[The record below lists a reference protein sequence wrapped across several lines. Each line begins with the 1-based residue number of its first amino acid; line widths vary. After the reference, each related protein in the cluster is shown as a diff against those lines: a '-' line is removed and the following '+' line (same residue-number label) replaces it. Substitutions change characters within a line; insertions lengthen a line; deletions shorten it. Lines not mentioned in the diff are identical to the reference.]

1 MSTPNQWGNNQPQ
14 NNPQNQ
20 WNAQQAW
27 SAQPAGG
34 QPGGQRPG
42 GAPKSANSIG
52 WPVWCYLGAFLLTLL
67 TSFLKVISAK
77 MDYGIGSAEMGVN
90 WWGKVSASAS
100 AFGRYDSGGSYDFG
114 GADYVV
120 FSVLILALL
129 AAATYFAFVRN
140 DKLTGILGL
149 VAAGLQLLAV
159 VVKLFQILGES
170 FFHTGAGWWLW
181 LLISLATLFVSL
193 QMFKTGRAG
202 VEQKFNS
209 ARAAAQNKQQQNQQ
223 QNSWGQQ
230 APQQPQQGQPNTWA
244 PQPQQPQSQQPQQG
258 PQASQQPQNPQQGQ
272 QPQQQNWTQ
281 WQNPGQDGPSNPP
294 ASN

>member
-34 QPGGQRPG
+34 QPGGGQPG
-42 GAPKSANSIG
+42 GAPKPKKSIG

-67 TSFLKVISAK
+67 TSFLNVISAK
-77 MDYGIGSAEMGVN
+77 MDYGIGSAKMGVN

-209 ARAAAQNKQQQNQQ
+209 ARAAAQNKQQQN
-223 QNSWGQQ
+223 SWGQQ
-230 APQQPQQGQPNTWA
+230 APQQQPQQPQGQPNTWA
-244 PQPQQPQSQQPQQG
+244 P
-258 PQASQQPQNPQQGQ
+258 QQPQNPQQGQ
-272 QPQQQNWTQ
+272 QPQNPQQQNWTQ

>member
-34 QPGGQRPG
+34 QPGG
-42 GAPKSANSIG
+42 APKPKKSIG

-100 AFGRYDSGGSYDFG
+100 AFGRYDTGGSYDFG

-120 FSVLILALL
+120 FSLLILALL

-181 LLISLATLFVSL
+181 LLISLATLLVSL

-230 APQQPQQGQPNTWA
+230 APQQPQQPQGQPNTWA
-244 PQPQQPQSQQPQQG
+244 PQQQG
-258 PQASQQPQNPQQGQ
+258 QQPQNPQQGPQ
-272 QPQQQNWTQ
+272 ASPQPQNPQQQNWTQ

>member
-20 WNAQQAW
+20 WTSQQAW

-42 GAPKSANSIG
+42 GAKSAKSIG

-67 TSFLKVISAK
+67 TSFFNTIQAK
-77 MDYGIGSAEMGVN
+77 LDYVIGSARFGVN
-90 WWGKVSASAS
+90 WWGRFSAVGS
-100 AFGRYDSGGSYDFG
+100 AFGESESYGEYGGPG
-114 GADYVV
+114 YVLV
-120 FSVLILALL
+120 TLIILGLL

-140 DKLTGILGL
+140 DKLTGVLGL
-149 VAAGLQLLAV
+149 VAAGVQLLAIA
-159 VVKLFQILGES
+159 VKLVQVFGES
-170 FFHTGAGWWLW
+170 FLHTGAGWWLW

-202 VEQKFNS
+202 VEQKFNA
-209 ARAAAQNKQQQNQQ
+209 ARVAAQNKQQQNQQ
-223 QNSWGQQ
+223 NSWAQQ
-230 APQQPQQGQPNTWA
+230 APQQSQGQPNTWA
-244 PQPQQPQSQQPQQG
+244 PQQQG
-258 PQASQQPQNPQQGQ
+258 PQASQQPQNPQQ
-272 QPQQQNWTQ
+272 QNWPQ

>member
-42 GAPKSANSIG
+42 GAKPAKSIG

-67 TSFLKVISAK
+67 TSFFNTIQAK
-77 MDYGIGSAEMGVN
+77 LDYVIGSARFGVN
-90 WWGKVSASAS
+90 WWGRFSAVGS
-100 AFGRYDSGGSYDFG
+100 AFGESESYGEYGGPG
-114 GADYVV
+114 YVLV
-120 FSVLILALL
+120 TLIILGLL

-140 DKLTGILGL
+140 DKLTGVLGL
-149 VAAGLQLLAV
+149 VAAGVQLLAIA
-159 VVKLFQILGES
+159 VKLVQVFGES
-170 FFHTGAGWWLW
+170 FLHTGAGWWLW

-202 VEQKFNS
+202 VEQKFNA

-223 QNSWGQQ
+223 NSWGQQ
-230 APQQPQQGQPNTWA
+230 APQQNSWGPQQGQPNTWA
-244 PQPQQPQSQQPQQG
+244 PQQQG
-258 PQASQQPQNPQQGQ
+258 QQPQNPQQGPQAPQ
-272 QPQQQNWTQ
+272 QPQNPQQQNWTQ

>member
-20 WNAQQAW
+20 WNAQ
-27 SAQPAGG
+27 PAGG
-34 QPGGQRPG
+34 QPGGQRPS

-100 AFGRYDSGGSYDFG
+100 AFGRYDTGGSYDFG

-120 FSVLILALL
+120 FSLLILALL

-140 DKLTGILGL
+140 DKLTGVLGL

-230 APQQPQQGQPNTWA
+230 APQQPQQPQGQPNTWA
-244 PQPQQPQSQQPQQG
+244 PQQQGQQPQNPQQG
-258 PQASQQPQNPQQGQ
+258 PQASQQSQN
-272 QPQQQNWTQ
+272 PQQQNWTQ